1 MKDLRILFTLVKRN
15 IKLYFKDKGVFFLS
29 LITPLILL
37 VLFISFLG
45 NVYKS
50 TLVGILG
57 EYSVSDKLLNAFS
70 GGWLLSSIL
79 GVCCITIAFCSNIQV
94 YDKISGSELDLN
106 STPASKKTIFLS
118 YFIANL
124 FTTLIVCFTAMAVGF
139 IYLAIIGWYLSFADV
154 LLIILDVILCTLF
167 GSLLASILMSFISSQ
182 GGLSTVSTLVSS
194 LYGFLCGAY
203 MPLSQLSKGIKNV
216 VMFIPGT
223 YGVVLLRNH
232 YMGGVIDEISKTV
245 PSELVEVMRDSFDG
259 NAYFFNNK
267 VEIYQMY
274 LILGASIVVLL
285 GVYVSIAM
293 LRNKKKENKSE
304 N

>member
-1 MKDLRILFTLVKRN
+1 MKELRILFTLVKRN

-37 VLFISFLG
+37 VLFVSFLG

-50 TLVGILG
+50 SLNDILG
-57 EYSVSDKLLNAFS
+57 VYSVSDKLVNAFC

-94 YDKISGSELDLN
+94 YDKISGCELDLN
-106 STPASKKTIFLS
+106 STPTSKKTIFLS
-118 YFIANL
+118 YFFANL
-124 FTTLIVCFTAMAVGF
+124 FTTLIVCFVAMLIGF
-139 IYLAIIGWYLSFADV
+139 IYLAIVGWYMSFSNV
-154 LLIILDVILCTLF
+154 LLIVLDVVMCTMF
-167 GSLLASILMSFISSQ
+167 GSLLASIIMSFISNQ
-182 GGLSTVSTLVSS
+182 GGLSTISTLVSS

-203 MPLSQLSKGIKNV
+203 MPLSQLSAGIRNI

-232 YMGGVIDEISKTV
+232 YMNDVFNEMSKSVPDELIEAV
-245 PSELVEVMRDSFDG
+245 RDSFDG

-267 VEIYQMY
+267 VEMWQMY
-274 LILGASIVVLL
+274 LILGVSIVVLL
-285 GVYVSIAM
+285 GVFVLIAR
-293 LRNKKKENKSE
+293 LKNKKSGN
-304 N
+304 

>member
-106 STPASKKTIFLS
+106 STPTSKKTIFLS

-139 IYLAIIGWYLSFADV
+139 IYLAIIGWYLSFTDV

>member
-1 MKDLRILFTLVKRN
+1 MKELRILFALVKRN

-37 VLFISFLG
+37 VLFVSFLG
-45 NVYKS
+45 NVYES
-50 TLVGILG
+50 SLNSILG
-57 EYSVSDKLLNAFS
+57 EYSVSDKLVNAFC

-94 YDKISGSELDLN
+94 YDKISGCELDLN
-106 STPASKKTIFLS
+106 STPTSKRTIFLS
-118 YFIANL
+118 YFLANL
-124 FTTLIVCFTAMAVGF
+124 FTTLIVSFIAMLVGF
-139 IYLAIIGWYLSFADV
+139 IYLAIVGWYLSFSNV
-154 LLIILDVILCTLF
+154 LLIILDIVMCTLF
-167 GSLLASILMSFISSQ
+167 GSLLASIIMSFISNQ

-203 MPLSQLSKGIKNV
+203 MPLSQLSAGIRNI

-232 YMGGVIDEISKTV
+232 YMNDVLNEMSKSV
-245 PSELVEVMRDSFDG
+245 PSELIEVVRDSFDG

-267 VEIYQMY
+267 VEIWQMY
-274 LILGASIVVLL
+274 LILGVSIVVLL
-285 GVYVSIAM
+285 GTFVLIAK
-293 LRNKKKENKSE
+293 LKNKKRGN
-304 N
+304 

>member
-1 MKDLRILFTLVKRN
+1 MKELRVLFALVKRN

-37 VLFISFLG
+37 VLFVSFLG
-45 NVYKS
+45 NVYES
-50 TLVGILG
+50 SLNSILG
-57 EYSVSDKLLNAFS
+57 EYSVSDKLVNAFC

-94 YDKISGSELDLN
+94 YDKISGCELDLN
-106 STPASKKTIFLS
+106 STPTSKRTIFLS
-118 YFIANL
+118 YFLANL
-124 FTTLIVCFTAMAVGF
+124 FTTLIVSFIAMIVGF
-139 IYLAIIGWYLSFADV
+139 IYLAIVGWYLSFSNV
-154 LLIILDVILCTLF
+154 LLIILDIVMCTLF
-167 GSLLASILMSFISSQ
+167 GSLLASIIMSFISNQ

-203 MPLSQLSKGIKNV
+203 MPLSQLSAGIRNV

-232 YMGGVIDEISKTV
+232 YMNDVLNEMNNSV
-245 PSELVEVMRDSFDG
+245 PRELIEVVRDSFDG

-267 VEIYQMY
+267 VEIWQMY
-274 LILGASIVVLL
+274 LILGVSIAVLL
-285 GVYVSIAM
+285 GVFVLIAK
-293 LRNKKKENKSE
+293 LRNRKKGN
-304 N
+304 

>member
-1 MKDLRILFTLVKRN
+1 MKNMRILFALVKRN

-45 NVYKS
+45 NVYKD
-50 TLVGILG
+50 TLVNILG
-57 EYSVSDKLLNAFS
+57 EYSVSDRLLNAFS

-139 IYLAIIGWYLSFADV
+139 VYLAIIGWYLSFVDV
-154 LLIILDVILCTLF
+154 LLIILDVIMCTLF

-203 MPLSQLSKGIKNV
+203 MPLSQLSKGIRNV

-232 YMGGVIDEISKTV
+232 YMGGVIKEIEKTV
-245 PSELVEVMRDSFDG
+245 PSELVGIMKDSFDG

-267 VEIYQMY
+267 VEIWQMY
-274 LILGASIVVLL
+274 LILGVSIVVLL
-285 GVYVSIAM
+285 GVFTSIAV
-293 LRNKKKENKSE
+293 LRNKKKENKNE

>member
-1 MKDLRILFTLVKRN
+1 MKNMRILFALVKRN

-45 NVYKS
+45 NVYKN
-50 TLVGILG
+50 TLVNILG
-57 EYSVSDKLLNAFS
+57 EYSVSDNLLNAFS

-139 IYLAIIGWYLSFADV
+139 VYLAIIGWYLSFVDV
-154 LLIILDVILCTLF
+154 LLIILDVIMCTLF

-182 GGLSTVSTLVSS
+182 GGLSTISTLVSS

-203 MPLSQLSKGIKNV
+203 MPLSQLSKGIRNV

-232 YMGGVIDEISKTV
+232 YMGGVIKEIEKTV
-245 PSELVEVMRDSFDG
+245 PSELVEIMKDSFDG

-267 VEIYQMY
+267 VEIWQMY
-274 LILGASIVVLL
+274 LILGVSIVVLL
-285 GVYVSIAM
+285 GAFTSIAV
-293 LRNKKKENKSE
+293 LRNKKKENKNE